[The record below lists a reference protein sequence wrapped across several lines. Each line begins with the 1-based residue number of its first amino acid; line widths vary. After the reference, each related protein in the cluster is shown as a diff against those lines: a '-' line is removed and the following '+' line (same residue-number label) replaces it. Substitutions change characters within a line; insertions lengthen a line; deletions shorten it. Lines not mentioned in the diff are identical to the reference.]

1 MIQTESSSLTSIEDG
16 GESTRRRST
25 FYVPLNPAEETA
37 GGDKSASSPAVTTTN
52 TPKTTTVTII
62 KKSVERL
69 YPNNDHDLSGTSFDW
84 SLNDSLNSTGDLL
97 VSSEKDNKLKRYGI
111 VLNGSINI
119 DDSIELPSSHQ
130 QQRQNHTS
138 TPIRLMKARSRS
150 NILSSLP
157 DKTAPPSP
165 AKEKSKTLPQ
175 NMAVT
180 PAANT
185 FPPKSSFLLKSTPK
199 IGLNYSSSENC
210 GQSSSPSSSLS
221 PKKSLSFI
229 RRTHSTK
236 LSRSN
241 SLLRS
246 LTSNKGAEP
255 NNQYSQYN
263 VVPLPAEYMERCFR
277 SDCFEDAVK
286 RMFFKE
292 KTSNN
297 ETKDS
302 VIDDDDD
309 DSGAHSGK

>member
-1 MIQTESSSLTSIEDG
+1 MLQTESTSLTSIDDG

-25 FYVPLNPAEETA
+25 FYVPLNPADEINE
-37 GGDKSASSPAVTTTN
+37 
-52 TPKTTTVTII
+52 KTTI

-69 YPNNDHDLSGTSFDW
+69 YHPDPDLSGTSFDW

-119 DDSIELPSSHQ
+119 DDSIELPQGH

-157 DKTAPPSP
+157 DKTVPPSP

-175 NMAVT
+175 NMAAT
-180 PAANT
+180 PAAST

-210 GQSSSPSSSLS
+210 GQSPSTSLS

-246 LTSNKGAEP
+246 LTSSKTAEI
-255 NNQYSQYN
+255 NSQYSQYN
-263 VVPLPAEYMERCFR
+263 VVPLPAEYLERCFR

-292 KTSNN
+292 KSPN

-302 VIDDDDD
+302 ATIDDDDD